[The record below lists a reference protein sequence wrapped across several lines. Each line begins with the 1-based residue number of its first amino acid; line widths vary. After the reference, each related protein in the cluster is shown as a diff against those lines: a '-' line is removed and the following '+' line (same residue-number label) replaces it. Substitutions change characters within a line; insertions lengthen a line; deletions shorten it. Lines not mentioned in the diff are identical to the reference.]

1 MHKILIYLH
10 IVHFFHN
17 RCTGQS
23 PADSDDTRGY
33 IYTITTYASWRWAG

>member
-1 MHKILIYLH
+1 MNKYC
-10 IVHFFHN
+10 IVHICPVH

-33 IYTITTYASWRWAG
+33 IYTITT